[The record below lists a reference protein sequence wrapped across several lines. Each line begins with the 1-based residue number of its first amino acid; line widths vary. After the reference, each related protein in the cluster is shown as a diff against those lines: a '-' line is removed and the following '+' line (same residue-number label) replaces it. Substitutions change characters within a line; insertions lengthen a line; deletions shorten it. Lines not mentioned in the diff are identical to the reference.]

1 MRTDNVLGVLRQMFS
16 QSTRAGA
23 VMLFGAPGT
32 GKTALVAQAAT
43 ATGKELRTIAL
54 PTCEAVDL
62 RGMPTIVDGQT
73 RWASPLPREGE
84 GVLLLDEL
92 SSAAPDVQVAAHH
105 LVWDEAGSDMTLP
118 AGWHI
123 VATGNRAADRAVH
136 RPMPSPLRNRMTL
149 IDVESDADTWAA
161 WAARNGVHP
170 FIQGFIRWLPGELTI
185 KDIPDVGAFPSPRA
199 WVRASNVLNLAISP
213 AVEQE
218 LLAGIVGQASAV
230 KFSAYL
236 ATARTLPDIEAIMES
251 PQKAALPG
259 EPSLRYA
266 ITCSLAQYT
275 RMRGKSAMKYI
286 ERLPAEY
293 AVLYIREIRDAY
305 DIRGDAGVRAWVGK
319 HVKLF
324 DAGEA
329 L

>member
-1 MRTDNVLGVLRQMFS
+1 MRTNDTLAVLKQLFS
-16 QSTRAGA
+16 QPTRAGA

-32 GKTALVAQAAT
+32 GKTAIVAQAA
-43 ATGKELRTIAL
+43 AAAGKELRTIAL
-54 PTCEAVDL
+54 PTCEAVDV
-62 RGMPTIVDGQT
+62 RGMPVIVDGQT
-73 RWASPLPREGE
+73 RWASPLPRDGE

-105 LVWDEAGSDMTLP
+105 LVWDEQGSDLTLP
-118 AGWHI
+118 AGWHV

-149 IDVESDADTWAA
+149 IDVETDADTWAA
-161 WAARNGVHP
+161 WAARNNVHP
-170 FIQGFIRWLPGELTI
+170 FVQGFIRWLPGELTV
-185 KDIPDVGAFPSPRA
+185 KEIPDVGAFPSPRA
-199 WVRASNVLNLAISP
+199 WARASNVLSLAVSP
-213 AVEQE
+213 AVESE
-218 LLAGIVGQASAV
+218 LLAGIVGQAAAV

-236 ATARTLPDIEAIMES
+236 ATARTLPDIEAIMRE
-251 PQKAALPG
+251 PGKAPLPG

-275 RMRGKSAMKYI
+275 RMRQQSAMKYI

-293 AVLYIREIRDAY
+293 AVLYIREIRDVY
-305 DIRGDAGVRAWVGK
+305 DIRGDADVRAWVGK

-324 DAGEA
+324 DTGEM